1 MPILKF
7 AFSMA
12 VGYGDFNG
20 SADTQTMVFT
30 MFYAF
35 IGIGILTIAIGEVLE
50 TLSELQQAAAN
61 EALEKMAVD
70 MSAGTDALDAQVP
83 GFLKQFSTWTQ
94 KNALTQVV
102 RVMLPTLFVGIVGA
116 IILVATEDDDSSIMT
131 TQDPFC
137 TAFYVSIITG
147 ITIGYGDF
155 SPTSPAGRMIF
166 SVWMVISVGL
176 VVSSITQVAAMVTA
190 LRTSENTE
198 IVELSDIMLMDVSG
212 DGSIDESE
220 YVMVSLLH
228 SSRFLSHIQSDF
240 KRLIDPD
247 PVHALFYHG
256 SVDFAGF
263 CCCCFSTC

>member
-94 KNALTQVV
+94 KNALTRVV

-190 LRTSENTE
+190 LRTTTHTDVVD
-198 IVELSDIMLMDVSG
+198 ISDIMLMDESG
-212 DGSIDESE
+212 EGSIDEVE
-220 YVMVSLLH
+220 YVMVS
-228 SSRFLSHIQSDF
+228 RFTQCMGGLWS
-240 KRLIDPD
+240 
-247 PVHALFYHG
+247 
-256 SVDFAGF
+256 
-263 CCCCFSTC
+263 